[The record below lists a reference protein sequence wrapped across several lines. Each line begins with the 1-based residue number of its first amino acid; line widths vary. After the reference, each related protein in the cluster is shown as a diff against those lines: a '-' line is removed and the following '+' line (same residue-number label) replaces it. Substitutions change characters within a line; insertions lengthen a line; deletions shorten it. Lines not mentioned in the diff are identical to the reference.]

1 MSLPTA
7 PLPNIR
13 AIESWVDRPFTAF
26 GDTLT
31 KVYYIKCH
39 CENERYIGLRLGQ
52 SNLGSAS
59 SAGLISSKYQD
70 ASARWVGDYNFS
82 KSDGGY
88 ITFERRFAN
97 VPLTYSDYKSTVVK
111 LPSYYT
117 TKPRGLTF
125 IGGNYPMTAR
135 VEYKFS
141 TSPQAIQ
148 IKKPFK
154 ILEGTTNTEINYVNA
169 ATDIFRLIT
178 TDLFNPVVLTNPT
191 GEQFYSQTERVSETT
206 KIRKWMGDIY
216 VGVTNYIKPIDVF
229 N

>member
-7 PLPNIR
+7 QLPNIR
-13 AIESWVDRPFTAF
+13 AIESYIDRPFSGF
-26 GDTLT
+26 GNTIS

-39 CENERYIGLRLGQ
+39 CANENYVGLKFGQ
-52 SNLGSAS
+52 GNLGSAA
-59 SAGLISSKYQD
+59 SAGLIASKYRD
-70 ASARWVGDYNFS
+70 ASARWVGDYNFQ
-82 KSDGGY
+82 KAAGGY

-97 VPLTYSDYKSTVVK
+97 VPLTYSDYLSTVVK
-111 LPSYYT
+111 LPAYYT

-125 IGGNYPMTAR
+125 SGGNYPMTAR

-141 TSPQAIQ
+141 TSPQAMQ
-148 IKKPFK
+148 INKPFK
-154 ILEGTTNTEINYVNA
+154 IVETVRGEEVNYVNA
-169 ATDIFRLIT
+169 ATDIFRLIEI
-178 TDLFNPVVLTNPT
+178 DPLEPVIITNPT
-191 GEQFYSQTERVSETT
+191 AEQFYSQTERVSETT